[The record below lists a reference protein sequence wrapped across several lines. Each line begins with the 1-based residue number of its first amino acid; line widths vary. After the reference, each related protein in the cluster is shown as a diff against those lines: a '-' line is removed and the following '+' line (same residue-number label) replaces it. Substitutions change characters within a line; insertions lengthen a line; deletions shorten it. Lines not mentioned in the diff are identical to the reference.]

1 MIMTKRLYILSLLS
15 LSFSS
20 GAIAQSSSNKNSNE
34 FAGQVNTITTAVPFL
49 TIAPDS
55 RAGAMG
61 DAGVAS
67 SPDANSAHW
76 NASKFAFIDS
86 KSGFS
91 LSYTPWLKALVPDIN
106 LYYLS
111 GFYKIDD
118 KQTIAASL
126 LYFALGEITS
136 TNERG
141 EIIGQLKPNEFAI
154 DLSFARK
161 IAEKLSGGVS
171 LRYIYSDLTNG
182 LTAEDSKAGMAVA
195 GDVSVYY
202 LTNVRLG
209 QTPAQLSFGANI
221 SNIGNKIS
229 YRNTGNKNFLP
240 TNLRIGTALKTNIDK
255 YNAVTIMVDANK
267 LLVPTPPAYDSTKYA
282 NGTALVS
289 EQSVVSGMFSSF
301 GDAPGGGSEELRE
314 INYSVG
320 LEYLYDNQF
329 ALRGGFFHEDK
340 TKGAR
345 QYFTLGFGLRY
356 NVFGLDV
363 AYLIPASEV
372 NTTSPLANTLRFTLH
387 FTFDAFKA
395 DN

>member
-1 MIMTKRLYILSLLS
+1 
-15 LSFSS
+15 
-20 GAIAQSSSNKNSNE
+20 
-34 FAGQVNTITTAVPFL
+34 
-49 TIAPDS
+49 
-55 RAGAMG
+55 
-61 DAGVAS
+61 VAS